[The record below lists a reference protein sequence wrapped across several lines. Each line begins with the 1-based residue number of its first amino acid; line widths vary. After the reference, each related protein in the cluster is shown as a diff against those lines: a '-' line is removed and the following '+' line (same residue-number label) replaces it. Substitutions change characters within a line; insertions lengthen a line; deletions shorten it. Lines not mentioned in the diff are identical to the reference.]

1 MRRIKKQKMDENIKE
16 KIRER
21 IVKRLAKISNRLSKM
36 QIIALGFFIVI
47 MSGTLLLMLPVAS
60 RSGECTGFLDAL
72 FTAVSATCVTG
83 LVVVDTWVHW
93 SLFGQIVILVM
104 IQIGG
109 LGFMTVSVLFALMM
123 HRKIGL
129 KERSL
134 ISESVNA
141 IQLGGI
147 VGLVRKILIG
157 TLIVEGT
164 GAILLSVRFCGQLGL
179 ARGIYYGIFH
189 SISAFCNAGFDL
201 MGYQGEYSSMVN
213 YSGDWLVNI
222 TLISLIII
230 GGIGFIVWDDIT
242 KKKWHFKQYRVHSK
256 IVLITTAVLLFGGA
270 FLFYLFEK
278 DNILAGMGPG
288 ETFLSS
294 MFASTTTRTAGFNTT
309 DIAAYTDAGKL
320 LSTILMFIGGSPGS
334 TAGGIKTTTFV
345 IFLLYMRSNMLKT
358 KGVNIF
364 HRRIHE
370 DSVKK
375 ASAVVCTNLLLALS
389 VTLLICGTQGMG
401 LSDVLL
407 ESVSAM
413 STVGMSSGITRGF
426 TAVSKIG
433 IMILMYCGRVGS
445 LSFALSFTDKR
456 KTSPVEYP
464 EEKILIG

>member
-1 MRRIKKQKMDENIKE
+1 
-16 KIRER
+16 
-21 IVKRLAKISNRLSKM
+21 
-36 QIIALGFFIVI
+36 
-47 MSGTLLLMLPVAS
+47 
-60 RSGECTGFLDAL
+60 
-72 FTAVSATCVTG
+72 
-83 LVVVDTWVHW
+83 
-93 SLFGQIVILVM
+93 
-104 IQIGG
+104 
-109 LGFMTVSVLFALMM
+109 
-123 HRKIGL
+123 
-129 KERSL
+129 
-134 ISESVNA
+134 
-141 IQLGGI
+141 
-147 VGLVRKILIG
+147 
-157 TLIVEGT
+157 
-164 GAILLSVRFCGQLGL
+164 
-179 ARGIYYGIFH
+179 
-189 SISAFCNAGFDL
+189 
-201 MGYQGEYSSMVN
+201 
-213 YSGDWLVNI
+213 
-222 TLISLIII
+222 
-230 GGIGFIVWDDIT
+230 
-242 KKKWHFKQYRVHSK
+242 
-256 IVLITTAVLLFGGA
+256 
-270 FLFYLFEK
+270 
-278 DNILAGMGPG
+278 
-288 ETFLSS
+288 